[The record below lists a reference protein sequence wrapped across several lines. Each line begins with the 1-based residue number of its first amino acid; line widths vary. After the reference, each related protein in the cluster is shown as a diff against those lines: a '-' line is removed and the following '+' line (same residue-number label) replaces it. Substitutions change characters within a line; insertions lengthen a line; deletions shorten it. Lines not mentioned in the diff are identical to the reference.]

1 MRQYVVFEVLICLAS
16 GMMGGGHNT
25 GLTSLLITA
34 HGDNVQRRPRV
45 GQGKLERQTHDGWSV
60 CSLTLSCL

>member
-1 MRQYVVFEVLICLAS
+1 MDYVIVESSLVS

-45 GQGKLERQTHDGWSV
+45 GQGKLQAAETDGWSGGV
-60 CSLTLSCL
+60 CAL